1 MPKRID
7 VKGQI
12 VESGNDWVYDWLGIE
27 NTSPK
32 KILKALQEAGGEDIE
47 IYINSPGGSIF
58 AGSEIYTELRNYAGK
73 KVIKITGIAAS
84 AASVIAQAGE
94 CEISP
99 TGMFMIHNVRTSASG
114 DYRNMDQT
122 GNALR
127 AANQSIINAYI
138 DKTGM
143 EAAALQDLMDRETY
157 LSAQQAVEYGF
168 VDKIMFSDNAIP
180 MYNGFDVI
188 PDETIEKIRNMIN
201 DPGRDDSDFLIQ
213 QKQAAVR
220 LRLLNLRGE
229 KLNDQ
234 ERI

>member
-47 IYINSPGGSIF
+47 IYINFPGGSIF

-180 MYNGFDVI
+180 MYQGFDVI
-188 PDETIEKIRNMIN
+188 PDETIEKSRNMISK
-201 DPGRDDSDFLIQ
+201 PGGEYPGFLI
-213 QKQAAVR
+213 
-220 LRLLNLRGE
+220 
-229 KLNDQ
+229 
-234 ERI
+234 